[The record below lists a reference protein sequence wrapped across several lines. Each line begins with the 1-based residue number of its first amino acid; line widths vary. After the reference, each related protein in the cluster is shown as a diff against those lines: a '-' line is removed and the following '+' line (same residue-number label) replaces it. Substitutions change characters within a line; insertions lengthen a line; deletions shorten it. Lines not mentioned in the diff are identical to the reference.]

1 MNVEAKIDNYIPS
14 MLSSEEKSGHGWD
27 IESFSERMTKRLG
40 KIRLLATEND
50 DASVRTSGKEYIRQ

>member
-14 MLSSEEKSGHGWD
+14 MLSSEEKSENGWD